1 MSIITP
7 EQRDLFTAF
16 EMVMDIACNC
26 GCRLEE
32 LNGKAYLVWED
43 NDTLDKM
50 VIDIATSEQLD
61 EDSKEYI
68 KLVYDE
74 DYEDEEDEDA

>member
-1 MSIITP
+1 MSVITP

-16 EMVMDIACNC
+16 EMVMDVACNC
-26 GCRLEE
+26 SLQLEE

-61 EDSKEYI
+61 EDSKEYNYLI
-68 KLVYDE
+68 
-74 DYEDEEDEDA
+74 YEEEMDEEDEDA